1 MKIQLVIV
9 GVILIAGGIMFFPE
23 TMDQLPEGT
32 SIFDALVADAINLKE
47 YNTNTNQVA
56 DTLYD
61 VGLEVSE
68 TMIDVVDK
76 VEDTIDDVEISPNQI
91 LNLEDYII
99 SEFLFPID
107 LLQLWLTR
115 VFFLLHPKVHSH
127 PYI

>member
-76 VEDTIDDVEISPNQI
+76 VEDTIDDVEISPSQI
-91 LNLEDYII
+91 LNLED
-99 SEFLFPID
+99 
-107 LLQLWLTR
+107 
-115 VFFLLHPKVHSH
+115 
-127 PYI
+127 

>member
-9 GVILIAGGIMFFPE
+9 GVVLIAGGIMFFPE
-23 TMDQLPEGT
+23 TMNQLPEGT
-32 SIFDALVADAINLKE
+32 SIFDALIADAINLKE

-91 LNLEDYII
+91 LNLED
-99 SEFLFPID
+99 
-107 LLQLWLTR
+107 
-115 VFFLLHPKVHSH
+115 
-127 PYI
+127 

>member
-23 TMDQLPEGT
+23 TMNQLPEGT
-32 SIFDALVADAINLKE
+32 SIFDALVADAMNIKE
-47 YNTNTNQVA
+47 YNINTNQVA

-68 TMIDVVDK
+68 TMVDVVDK

-91 LNLEDYII
+91 LKLED
-99 SEFLFPID
+99 
-107 LLQLWLTR
+107 
-115 VFFLLHPKVHSH
+115 
-127 PYI
+127 

>member
-32 SIFDALVADAINLKE
+32 SIFDALIVDAINLKE

-56 DTLYD
+56 DTLYNIN
-61 VGLEVSE
+61 LKVSE

-91 LNLEDYII
+91 LNLED
-99 SEFLFPID
+99 
-107 LLQLWLTR
+107 
-115 VFFLLHPKVHSH
+115 
-127 PYI
+127 

>member
-1 MKIQLVIV
+1 MKVQLVIV

-23 TMDQLPEGT
+23 TMNQLPEGT
-32 SIFDALVADAINLKE
+32 SIFDALIADAMNIKE

-91 LNLEDYII
+91 LNLED
-99 SEFLFPID
+99 
-107 LLQLWLTR
+107 
-115 VFFLLHPKVHSH
+115 
-127 PYI
+127 

>member
-32 SIFDALVADAINLKE
+32 SIFDALITDAINLKE

-91 LNLEDYII
+91 LNLED
-99 SEFLFPID
+99 
-107 LLQLWLTR
+107 
-115 VFFLLHPKVHSH
+115 
-127 PYI
+127 

>member
-23 TMDQLPEGT
+23 TMNQLPEGT
-32 SIFDALVADAINLKE
+32 SIFDALVADAMNIKE
-47 YNTNTNQVA
+47 YNINTNQVA

-68 TMIDVVDK
+68 TMVDVVDT

-91 LNLEDYII
+91 LNLED
-99 SEFLFPID
+99 
-107 LLQLWLTR
+107 
-115 VFFLLHPKVHSH
+115 
-127 PYI
+127 

>member
-23 TMDQLPEGT
+23 TMNQLPEGT
-32 SIFDALVADAINLKE
+32 SIFDALIADAINIKE

-91 LNLEDYII
+91 LNLED
-99 SEFLFPID
+99 
-107 LLQLWLTR
+107 
-115 VFFLLHPKVHSH
+115 
-127 PYI
+127 

>member
-23 TMDQLPEGT
+23 TMNQLPEGT
-32 SIFDALVADAINLKE
+32 SIFDALVVDAMNIKE
-47 YNTNTNQVA
+47 YNINTNQVA

-68 TMIDVVDK
+68 TMVDVVDK

-91 LNLEDYII
+91 LNLED
-99 SEFLFPID
+99 
-107 LLQLWLTR
+107 
-115 VFFLLHPKVHSH
+115 
-127 PYI
+127 

>member
-23 TMDQLPEGT
+23 TMNQLPEGT
-32 SIFDALVADAINLKE
+32 SIFDALVADALNIKE
-47 YNTNTNQVA
+47 YNINTNQVA

-68 TMIDVVDK
+68 TMVDVVDK

-91 LNLEDYII
+91 LNLED
-99 SEFLFPID
+99 
-107 LLQLWLTR
+107 
-115 VFFLLHPKVHSH
+115 
-127 PYI
+127 

>member
-23 TMDQLPEGT
+23 TMNQLPEGT
-32 SIFDALVADAINLKE
+32 SIFDALVADAMNIKE
-47 YNTNTNQVA
+47 YNINTTQVA

-68 TMIDVVDK
+68 TMVDVVDK

-91 LNLEDYII
+91 LNLED
-99 SEFLFPID
+99 
-107 LLQLWLTR
+107 
-115 VFFLLHPKVHSH
+115 
-127 PYI
+127 

>member
-23 TMDQLPEGT
+23 TMNQLPEGT
-32 SIFDALVADAINLKE
+32 SIFDALVANAMNIKE
-47 YNTNTNQVA
+47 YNMNTNQVA

-68 TMIDVVDK
+68 TVVDVVDK

-91 LNLEDYII
+91 LNLED
-99 SEFLFPID
+99 
-107 LLQLWLTR
+107 
-115 VFFLLHPKVHSH
+115 
-127 PYI
+127 

>member
-23 TMDQLPEGT
+23 TMNQLPEGT
-32 SIFDALVADAINLKE
+32 SIFDALVVDALNIKE
-47 YNTNTNQVA
+47 YNMNTNQVA

-68 TMIDVVDK
+68 TVVDVVDK

-91 LNLEDYII
+91 LNLED
-99 SEFLFPID
+99 
-107 LLQLWLTR
+107 
-115 VFFLLHPKVHSH
+115 
-127 PYI
+127 

>member
-1 MKIQLVIV
+1 MKIQLAIV

-23 TMDQLPEGT
+23 TMNQLPEGT
-32 SIFDALVADAINLKE
+32 SIFDALIADAIKLKE
-47 YNTNTNQVA
+47 YNSNTNQVA

-91 LNLEDYII
+91 LNLED
-99 SEFLFPID
+99 
-107 LLQLWLTR
+107 
-115 VFFLLHPKVHSH
+115 
-127 PYI
+127 

>member
-9 GVILIAGGIMFFPE
+9 GVILIAGGIMFFPQ
-23 TMDQLPEGT
+23 TMSQLPEGT
-32 SIFDALVADAINLKE
+32 SIFDALIVDAINLKE

-91 LNLEDYII
+91 LNLED
-99 SEFLFPID
+99 
-107 LLQLWLTR
+107 
-115 VFFLLHPKVHSH
+115 
-127 PYI
+127 

>member
-32 SIFDALVADAINLKE
+32 SIFDALTADAINLKE

-91 LNLEDYII
+91 LNLED
-99 SEFLFPID
+99 
-107 LLQLWLTR
+107 
-115 VFFLLHPKVHSH
+115 
-127 PYI
+127 

>member
-23 TMDQLPEGT
+23 TMNQLPEGT

-91 LNLEDYII
+91 LSLED
-99 SEFLFPID
+99 
-107 LLQLWLTR
+107 
-115 VFFLLHPKVHSH
+115 
-127 PYI
+127 

>member
-23 TMDQLPEGT
+23 TMNQLPEGT
-32 SIFDALVADAINLKE
+32 SIFDALIADAVNLKE

-91 LNLEDYII
+91 LNLED
-99 SEFLFPID
+99 
-107 LLQLWLTR
+107 
-115 VFFLLHPKVHSH
+115 
-127 PYI
+127 

>member
-23 TMDQLPEGT
+23 TVNQLPEGT
-32 SIFDALVADAINLKE
+32 SIFDALVADAMNIKE
-47 YNTNTNQVA
+47 YNINTNQVA

-68 TMIDVVDK
+68 TMVDVVDK

-91 LNLEDYII
+91 LNLED
-99 SEFLFPID
+99 
-107 LLQLWLTR
+107 
-115 VFFLLHPKVHSH
+115 
-127 PYI
+127 

>member
-9 GVILIAGGIMFFPE
+9 GVVLIAGGIMFFPE
-23 TMDQLPEGT
+23 TMNQLPEGT
-32 SIFDALVADAINLKE
+32 SIFDALIADAVNLKE

-76 VEDTIDDVEISPNQI
+76 VEDTIDLSLIHI
-91 LNLEDYII
+91 
-99 SEFLFPID
+99 
-107 LLQLWLTR
+107 
-115 VFFLLHPKVHSH
+115 
-127 PYI
+127 

>member
-9 GVILIAGGIMFFPE
+9 GVILIAGGIMFFPQ
-23 TMDQLPEGT
+23 TMNQLPEGT
-32 SIFDALVADAINLKE
+32 SIFDALIADDIKLKE
-47 YNTNTNQVA
+47 YNSNTNQVA

-91 LNLEDYII
+91 LNLED
-99 SEFLFPID
+99 
-107 LLQLWLTR
+107 
-115 VFFLLHPKVHSH
+115 
-127 PYI
+127 

>member
-1 MKIQLVIV
+1 MKIQLAIV

-23 TMDQLPEGT
+23 TMNQLPEGT

-91 LNLEDYII
+91 LNLED
-99 SEFLFPID
+99 
-107 LLQLWLTR
+107 
-115 VFFLLHPKVHSH
+115 
-127 PYI
+127 